1 MMMISV
7 MVMMNKIPLHQ
18 LDTEMVFWIPF
29 DYAVSHQV
37 GRRLTPQ
44 SMSSHHHH
52 HNPHHP
58 HHHSG
63 VCHVPQHNWSGPCSR
78 ATCRGEKQR
87 VQKAGR
93 GKTMMQDSIDGD
105 WGRQSLLAMRIR
117 EGACQVPRLKWT
129 EPPPEP
135 IICIHMT

>member
-1 MMMISV
+1 MMMITDQRDGDYEQ
-7 MVMMNKIPLHQ
+7 NPLHQ

-93 GKTMMQDSIDGD
+93 GKNHD
-105 WGRQSLLAMRIR
+105 
-117 EGACQVPRLKWT
+117 EGFHR
-129 EPPPEP
+129 
-135 IICIHMT
+135 